1 MKSIIVLA
9 AFNTTAADG
18 LEFGTAWVTEYP
30 SEDIVPDAL
39 NWTDTISVSGG
50 PYNST
55 AERVTGIGT
64 SITLRITTST
74 TITLLY
80 KKSFDSLE
88 VNYSLNTTG
97 WTSVANGG
105 TFTVLPNQYVGF
117 VRTGTKT
124 GNALVTVQN
133 NSDGNA
139 TLDTF
144 NTIVNSL

>member
-30 SEDIVPDAL
+30 SADIVPDAL
-39 NWTDTISVSGG
+39 NWEDTIGSSGG

-74 TITLLY
+74 SITLLY

-97 WTSVANGG
+97 WTSIASGG

-124 GNALVTVQN
+124 GSALVTVQN

-144 NTIVNSL
+144 NTTLTSL